1 MPLSVSPSSSVY
13 MKHIVEIEPGEH
25 GDRVAFVRANI
36 SHTTDVSTSLY
47 AFKSRLMARS
57 GKARQPLIGYEI
69 VLGLKGNALPEDET
83 AALIDSLIG
92 QRLDLDVSLADHI
105 DSATLGFHMM
115 GISPTRAVR
124 IKYVFPAAGSQ
135 CRSLCWVLFP
145 YERITNWRVLLWGYP
160 IPSWKSPDSHNW
172 NAWVLWHSCL
182 YSIVG
187 VLIKQE
193 EVVEQQTLPS
203 VFDKAIWTFSD
214 SRYAEHRALDLPVQG
229 VFVSA
234 SPASFNASQKRR
246 RQIITLVA
254 CGGLTG
260 SCAVFYLGI
269 RVAQWWVAQKRS
281 HCIKLGVAWRT
292 LAWSIQRHC
301 LRVPSRNFRYTSNP
315 KRRIYHTRKF
325 Q

>member
-105 DSATLGFHMM
+105 DSATFGFHMM

-145 YERITNWRVLLWGYP
+145 YERITNWRVLLWGTQYQ
-160 IPSWKSPDSHNW
+160 
-172 NAWVLWHSCL
+172 
-182 YSIVG
+182 VG
-187 VLIKQE
+187 NL
-193 EVVEQQTLPS
+193 QTL
-203 VFDKAIWTFSD
+203 
-214 SRYAEHRALDLPVQG
+214 
-229 VFVSA
+229 
-234 SPASFNASQKRR
+234 
-246 RQIITLVA
+246 IIE
-254 CGGLTG
+254 C
-260 SCAVFYLGI
+260 LGA
-269 RVAQWWVAQKRS
+269 VAQLPLLYCWGFDQAR
-281 HCIKLGVAWRT
+281 G
-292 LAWSIQRHC
+292 
-301 LRVPSRNFRYTSNP
+301 SRRATNITKCVR
-315 KRRIYHTRKF
+315 
-325 Q
+325 